1 CADVIIFDSIR
12 PLFQVEALAA
22 ITGDHIA
29 PDEVA
34 ASKKSAKDA
43 ISGIAQVYTAGH
55 VSADIVAFD
64 GVAGGL
70 IDVEAVAV
78 EAINHQPLD
87 GGETCE
93 EGQPRTGARVAPFD
107 LDERLAG
114 IARLRGPVNG
124 YWSVNRRQAG
134 QHRDS

>member
-1 CADVIIFDSIR
+1 
-12 PLFQVEALAA
+12 
-22 ITGDHIA
+22 
-29 PDEVA
+29 
-34 ASKKSAKDA
+34 
-43 ISGIAQVYTAGH
+43 
-55 VSADIVAFD
+55 VAFD

-134 QHRDS
+134 QHRDSLHPGPYAEVNHIAEPARGIQV